1 MNTVYFDIDSQLD
14 FLYPSGALYVPNAEK
29 IVPAIA
35 RLNRQAAARGIPV
48 VSTVDAHTESDPE
61 FKVWPHHCIAG
72 TWGQRK
78 AESTLLTKRVVIP
91 NRICELP
98 IEGVEQVIV
107 EKQTVDVFL
116 APNLA
121 RVIDKLDAAKCVLYG
136 VVTEICVLYAA
147 RGLAKLG
154 KQVTVVTDAI
164 EPLNAEESAKTL
176 AEMQA
181 LGCALTTAAQ
191 I

>member
-1 MNTVYFDIDSQLD
+1 MRTVYFDIDTQLD
-14 FLYPSGALYVPNAEK
+14 FLYPSGALYVPGGEK

-35 RLNRQAAARGIPV
+35 QLNRQAAARGIPV
-48 VSTVDAHTESDPE
+48 VSTVDAHSENDPE
-61 FKVWPHHCIAG
+61 FKIWPHHCVSG

-78 AESTLLTKRVVIP
+78 AESTLLAKRVVIP

-98 IEGVEQVIV
+98 IEGAEQVIV

-116 APNLA
+116 APNLR
-121 RVIDKLDAAKCVLYG
+121 RVIETLRAEQCVVYG

-147 RGLAKLG
+147 RGLVTLG
-154 KQVTVVTDAI
+154 KQVTVVTDAV
-164 EPLNAEESAKTL
+164 ETLKAEESLKAL

-181 LGCALTTAAQ
+181 LGCRLSAAAE